1 MNRLLGK
8 FILIILLFQVVSS
21 CHDGLKEDTE
31 NVWNSVEKRMATWKE
46 RDKNGQLELY
56 HPDFRRWMSDTLF
69 NKETFLN
76 NWELIDSRIVD
87 IRIEKIELQFFTNS
101 NLSVAHYM
109 VNETLEWIGDDLEE
123 DDFTIV
129 TGETWTENYTVSDYF
144 VKEKNEW
151 LYIGGS
157 VKQLN

>member
-1 MNRLLGK
+1 VNRLLGK